1 MMSDPAGKG
10 EIEDVIASIRRLVR
24 SAPNAHRLVLT
35 DALRVDAGP
44 TDDTD
49 GRGADDEEPRAQG
62 DHADLDGHVDQ
73 GAADTAVSL
82 EKALAELEAELAVDA
97 AMGVREDR
105 YDPWEPVDMEPRDAA
120 SEEPAEI
127 EIELAVASA
136 AEAEVVMFSR
146 AGANGRTPAADEAD
160 RAPVATDDATADAGE
175 VLVDAE
181 VSKAPDAMPEA
192 VAPADERAAQSAPV
206 YRPVEPDPP
215 PHEPA
220 ENVAAPDPESLLDEN
235 ELRALVAEVLREELK
250 GPLGERIT
258 RNVRKLVRRE
268 IAQALSNY
276 DLG

>member
-35 DALRVDAGP
+35 DALRVDAAP
-44 TDDTD
+44 TDGEDAQP
-49 GRGADDEEPRAQG
+49 ADDRGSDGQG
-62 DHADLDGHVDQ
+62 DPADADAPFDQ

-97 AMGVREDR
+97 AMGSREDR
-105 YDPWEPVDMEPRDAA
+105 YDPWEPVDTAPREAVP
-120 SEEPAEI
+120 EEPAEI
-127 EIELAVASA
+127 ELEVASA

-146 AGANGRTPAADEAD
+146 TAATGRTPGADDAEPAALAADDAPAAAEMTEA
-160 RAPVATDDATADAGE
+160 ADDTADAMPG
-175 VLVDAE
+175 AF
-181 VSKAPDAMPEA
+181 APVEDG
-192 VAPADERAAQSAPV
+192 VAQQAAPV
-206 YRPVEPDPP
+206 YRPVAPDPP
-215 PHEPA
+215 PHAPA

-276 DLG
+276 DIG